1 VKAEFLA
8 EQTIVFGWVSSVD
21 ACRIDDEKKD
31 GASFDVPEE
40 IMAKTFALV
49 RSFDQSWNIGKSESG
64 FFR

>member
-8 EQTIVFGWVSSVD
+8 EQTIVFGGVSSVD
-21 ACRIDDEKKD
+21 PCGIDDEKKD
-31 GASFDVPEE
+31 RAPFDVPEE

-49 RSFDQSWNIGKSESG
+49 RSFDQSWNIGESEAC